1 MTGETYLTS
10 TGAIKFREEL
20 HRLKGPVREALS
32 ARLRAAIQQGDLSEN
47 ADYTSAKEEQA
58 FVEGRILEL
67 ETMLK
72 DIIIIDNLPRNEE
85 KVQIGSKV
93 TLQEKGGELET
104 YVLVGPH
111 EANPFNGMISY
122 ESPIGQA
129 LLNHR
134 KGEKIKF
141 STPQGEMELL
151 IVTIE

>member
-1 MTGETYLTS
+1 MTGETYLTTS
-10 TGAIKFREEL
+10 GAKKFREEL
-20 HRLKGPVREALS
+20 ERLKGPVREELS

-47 ADYTSAKEEQA
+47 ADYTTAKEEQA

-72 DIIIIDNLPRNEE
+72 DIIIIDDLARDME
-85 KVQIGSKV
+85 VAQIGSKV

-104 YVLVGPH
+104 YVLVGPQ
-111 EANPFNGMISY
+111 EANPLNGMISY

-134 KGEKIKF
+134 KGEKIKI

-151 IVTIE
+151 IITIE

>member
-10 TGAIKFREEL
+10 TGANKFREEL
-20 HRLKGPVREALS
+20 ERLKGPVRESLS

-47 ADYTSAKEEQA
+47 ADYTTAKEEQA

-67 ETMLK
+67 EMMLK
-72 DIIIIDNLPRNEE
+72 DVIIIDTLAHNEE
-85 KVQIGSKV
+85 VVQIGSKV
-93 TLQEKGGELET
+93 TLQEKGGEFET
-104 YVLVGPH
+104 YVLVGPQ
-111 EANPFNGMISY
+111 EANPLNGMISY

-134 KGEKIKF
+134 KGEKVKI

-151 IVTIE
+151 VITIE